1 MGISFGEYLPS
12 SADRRQAEARGKGGH
27 GCGAELPAELPAGGL
42 EGWRPRT
49 AAGSA
54 AGRRAWRRGTRARP
68 GRRGAGCGSAR
79 ARSAAVR
86 SPPSC
91 SPPSCRTWSCRARR
105 LSTALGTGAGTA
117 ARPRRS
123 SRGSSPCP
131 GRAAPGRTRASA
143 VSSSSQS
150 DGACAWVRWSGAR
163 PSRTR
168 AARGA
173 GLAGTGRR
181 TMPSTVIAAK
191 VENETLMGPSSS
203 TRATHPDRAYP
214 YCGYQSRAALWVS
227 SIKTKCS
234 PWYPRSRSL

>member
-1 MGISFGEYLPS
+1 MPS
-12 SADRRQAEARGKGGH
+12 
-27 GCGAELPAELPAGGL
+27 AGS
-42 EGWRPRT
+42 

-54 AGRRAWRRGTRARP
+54 AGGRTPGGSGAGRRERRQAPRASP
-68 GRRGAGCGSAR
+68 GRRGAGCSTTGLSAQLR
-79 ARSAAVR
+79 CAPNPT
-86 SPPSC
+86 PPQL
-91 SPPSCRTWSCRARR
+91 PPHPAPALRTWSCPTPP

-227 SIKTKCS
+227 SMKTKCS